1 MMKREENTARAQAA
15 ATTSMN
21 LGPALK
27 GVVSVRRRSSIAR
40 EVRALM
46 LVKSFQKGSQNW

>member
-1 MMKREENTARAQAA
+1 MKREENTARAQAA